1 MFNDRVALHGFGK
14 MFMHFF
20 NEQLKNGDFNSQYK
34 KRRGGQV

>member
-20 NEQLKNGDFNSQYK
+20 NEQLKNVDLIREYITL
-34 KRRGGQV
+34 RGGQV